1 VADGWARRASWQPWE
16 QIGAASRPPDKKRP
30 VEREHFNS
38 VVVGSGF
45 GGSVSAY
52 RLAEAGRSV
61 CLLERGKPFPP
72 GSFPRSPHGLSKN
85 FWDPSEGLHGM
96 FNVWSFRGIDALVS
110 SGLGGGSL
118 IYANVM
124 IRKDERWFVQD
135 GGAPGG
141 EHWPVTRADLDAHY
155 DRVERMLDV
164 QKYPLHREP
173 YSETRKTLALKEA
186 AERRGYHW
194 FLPNLAVTF
203 ANDGEEPAPGEP
215 IKEEHPNLHGR
226 TRYTC
231 RLVGECD
238 VGCNYGSKNTL
249 DYTYLSH
256 AQRLGA
262 DVRTRC
268 EVRAFRPREG
278 GGFEI
283 DYVHHDERAEGHKTE
298 TRRLPVQTVT
308 ADHLIVS
315 AGTLGSTYLL
325 LANRRAFGGLPDA
338 LGTRF
343 CGNGDLLTFA
353 VNCRDRRD
361 GRDDPDAIEPGFG
374 PVITSAVRFGDELDG
389 DGDATRGRGFYV
401 EDAGYPDFI
410 NWILQMADEPRAFW
424 AYRKVAGRLVR
435 KWLQRK
441 PDPDLSAEV
450 AAFFGDTALAMGLLP
465 LLGMGR
471 DVPDGKMGLVDGLLD
486 VDWSK
491 TRGSSAYFDR
501 VRSAM
506 RSLADELGGE
516 FRDNPLWWFS
526 KVITVHALGGCPM
539 GRGPQDGVVDEW
551 GRVFG
556 VPGLHVADGSVM
568 PGPVGPNPS
577 LTIAAV
583 ADRFSDAIIEGRPGP

>member
-1 VADGWARRASWQPWE
+1 
-16 QIGAASRPPDKKRP
+16 

-141 EHWPVTRADLDAHY
+141 ERWPVTRADLDAHY

-173 YSETRKTLALKEA
+173 YSETRKTFALKEA

-308 ADHLIVS
+308 ANHLIVS

-353 VNCRDRRD
+353 VNCRDHSLEQRSD
-361 GRDDPDAIEPGFG
+361 GRSAFSSWEQAMGGGFRATRRFWLAHFRFRARPLARGRTAARGDLPSRGAASTTRRCRAGEPSQAPPAAAAHARACRGVVLPPLPAPDARRARARGAR
-374 PVITSAVRFGDELDG
+374 VDRRWRQLARR
-389 DGDATRGRGFYV
+389 RGR
-401 EDAGYPDFI
+401 
-410 NWILQMADEPRAFW
+410 R
-424 AYRKVAGRLVR
+424 R
-435 KWLQRK
+435 
-441 PDPDLSAEV
+441 
-450 AAFFGDTALAMGLLP
+450 
-465 LLGMGR
+465 
-471 DVPDGKMGLVDGLLD
+471 
-486 VDWSK
+486 
-491 TRGSSAYFDR
+491 
-501 VRSAM
+501 
-506 RSLADELGGE
+506 
-516 FRDNPLWWFS
+516 
-526 KVITVHALGGCPM
+526 
-539 GRGPQDGVVDEW
+539 
-551 GRVFG
+551 
-556 VPGLHVADGSVM
+556 
-568 PGPVGPNPS
+568 
-577 LTIAAV
+577 
-583 ADRFSDAIIEGRPGP
+583 RPAC